1 VSSKKW
7 VLLDELSVV
16 GTRQR
21 GLITKTGHTSNV
33 HLWPLHTIIIFT
45 VFERVLSHG
54 RFGSHAILAQ
64 ILVCIAFI
72 IPFPTRLTQEV
83 RR

>member
-1 VSSKKW
+1 MSCWDTAAW
-7 VLLDELSVV
+7 VDYQNRSVTLPTLTCGPSTQLLRFRIL
-16 GTRQR
+16 T
-21 GLITKTGHTSNV
+21 
-33 HLWPLHTIIIFT
+33 T

-64 ILVCIAFI
+64 ILVCIAFT
-72 IPFPTRLTQEV
+72 IPYPTRLTQEV